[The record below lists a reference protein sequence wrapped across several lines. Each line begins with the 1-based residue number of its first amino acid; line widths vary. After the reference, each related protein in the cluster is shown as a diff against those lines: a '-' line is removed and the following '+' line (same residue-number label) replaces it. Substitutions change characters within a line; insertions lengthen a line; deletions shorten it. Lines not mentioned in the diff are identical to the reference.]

1 MIEEFRQ
8 TGWHGWR
15 QNGACGE
22 NSREGTPKHVSDA
35 LGDALVDT
43 LGTLAAGEKPFYLQF
58 HTYAVHTPVQARPDL
73 RKAAAQQARDRLD
86 ADYLGFIAGVDENIG
101 RLLKALEDPNG
112 DGDTTDSIRKDTGEP
127 AGPPPMP

>member
-1 MIEEFRQ
+1 MAGGKIEPVK
-8 TGWHGWR
+8 
-15 QNGACGE
+15 
-22 NSREGTPKHVSDA
+22 TPRKA
-35 LGDALVDT
+35 LRSMSATPSATRWWIT